1 MEIECKEVENIKKE
15 LSELNKL
22 EVGKLIDIICENF
35 EKVDNA
41 IRYNNYDK
49 IGDCDKQIII
59 RHIKMAKRIIEYLKL
74 HREYPQITASVIE
87 DYTYDMSENDIA
99 LKISELKASEWG
111 AINKRIN
118 IAYNI
123 CHLQQEPEKKYIK
136 MYEASVLKLIFRLH
150 KKVTNKKVKIKTI
163 IKEIELVRGIKL
175 KYNEIIKIL
184 PAIYDYDSDE
194 LKEKREEA
202 IVKIKGLDKKFKV
215 YFDIFKPKKDIKEEI
230 IEKVK
235 TGIKETELWEYITE
249 VLKYPEEV
257 YEKTIER
264 LKHQGELLEPRQG
277 FFISE

>member
-1 MEIECKEVENIKKE
+1 M
-15 LSELNKL
+15 
-22 EVGKLIDIICENF
+22 
-35 EKVDNA
+35 
-41 IRYNNYDK
+41 
-49 IGDCDKQIII
+49 
-59 RHIKMAKRIIEYLKL
+59 
-74 HREYPQITASVIE
+74 
-87 DYTYDMSENDIA
+87 
-99 LKISELKASEWG
+99 
-111 AINKRIN
+111 
-118 IAYNI
+118 
-123 CHLQQEPEKKYIK
+123 
-136 MYEASVLKLIFRLH
+136 
-150 KKVTNKKVKIKTI
+150 TNKKVKIKTI